1 MTRKSLRIDRVI
13 KENGKVTFP
22 YRIIDKDATL
32 YKHPSVLTDDDEYDS
47 NRKNFKPLL
56 LTRKLKNRKNNDKDT
71 KNNIFKTE
79 QTILPIYATAS

>member
-56 LTRKLKNRKNNDKDT
+56 LTRKLKNRKNKKAIT
-71 KNNIFKTE
+71 
-79 QTILPIYATAS
+79 